1 MLLPHVQAI
10 TAQRQR
16 LQQRFK
22 SWTGRADATYVHIQ
36 RSPSCVASSS
46 SRPGHVALP
55 SLASSTQPCEHTL
68 SWVPHGVQT
77 QHTRLQSSKLLP
89 VGASRLGTTPCSFS
103 APLVRTG
110 AVSPKGQGRK
120 REWTKNKLEEL
131 RRRSPGPDKKSP
143 AHHAKP
149 GPNANMGDQ
158 KEKRRLVC
166 FIGGLDMCDGRYDT
180 PRHSLFHTLA
190 TVHTEDFH
198 QACITGAD
206 IKKGGTPLPARCL
219 L

>member
-1 MLLPHVQAI
+1 MP
-10 TAQRQR
+10 
-16 LQQRFK
+16 
-22 SWTGRADATYVHIQ
+22 W
-36 RSPSCVASSS
+36 PSCF
-46 SRPGHVALP
+46 PC
-55 SLASSTQPCEHTL
+55 LASSTQPCKRSHGCLMAVSWL
-68 SWVPHGVQT
+68 SHGIHT
-77 QHTRLQSSKLLP
+77 QHTRLQGSKLLP
-89 VGASRLGTTPCSFS
+89 GCASSLGTTPCSSS
-103 APLVRTG
+103 APPVCT
-110 AVSPKGQGRK
+110 AAASPKGQGK
-120 REWTKNKLEEL
+120 RAQQWTKNKLEEL
-131 RRRSPGPDKKSP
+131 RRRSPGPDKRSP

-206 IKKGGTPLPARCL
+206 INKGGTAP
-219 L
+219 

>member
-1 MLLPHVQAI
+1 MANCSSCPGRLAFHVWP
-10 TAQRQR
+10 QR
-16 LQQRFK
+16 LNRVNAPMAV
-22 SWTGRADATYVHIQ
+22 SW
-36 RSPSCVASSS
+36 
-46 SRPGHVALP
+46 
-55 SLASSTQPCEHTL
+55 L
-68 SWVPHGVQT
+68 SHGIHT
-77 QHTRLQSSKLLP
+77 QHTRLQGSKLLP
-89 VGASRLGTTPCSFS
+89 GCASSLGTTPCSSS
-103 APLVRTG
+103 APPVCTA
-110 AVSPKGQGRK
+110 AVSPKGQGK
-120 REWTKNKLEEL
+120 RAQQWTKNKLEEL

-206 IKKGGTPLPARCL
+206 IRKGGTAPLAFLP
-219 L
+219 

>member
-1 MLLPHVQAI
+1 MC
-10 TAQRQR
+10 TA
-16 LQQRFK
+16 
-22 SWTGRADATYVHIQ
+22 
-36 RSPSCVASSS
+36 
-46 SRPGHVALP
+46 
-55 SLASSTQPCEHTL
+55 
-68 SWVPHGVQT
+68 
-77 QHTRLQSSKLLP
+77 
-89 VGASRLGTTPCSFS
+89 
-103 APLVRTG
+103 
-110 AVSPKGQGRK
+110 AVSPKGQGR
-120 REWTKNKLEEL
+120 RAQEWTKNKLEEL

-206 IKKGGTPLPARCL
+206 IKKGGTLPRACFL
-219 L
+219 P